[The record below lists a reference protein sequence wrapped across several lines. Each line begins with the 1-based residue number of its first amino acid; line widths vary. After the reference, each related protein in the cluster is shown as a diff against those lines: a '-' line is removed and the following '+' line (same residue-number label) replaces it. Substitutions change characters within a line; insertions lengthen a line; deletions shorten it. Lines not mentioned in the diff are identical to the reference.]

1 MLFKRAIV
9 RATVNLFIIAALVVV
24 SIVGSNS
31 HLSGPKRA
39 AAQDVTVVVEGP
51 LQSINNNIWVVSNQS
66 IEITTTTSVSGAPVI
81 GSTVRIVA
89 IQKANGK
96 LVATSVT
103 ITITTSP
110 ANTPAAATAPA
121 TPIST
126 APATQAVTPA
136 ATMRSFPGNFPYVK
150 IIIEGPVEAVDLTV
164 NVIVVYKQR
173 IRLRANDPIR
183 SKIKKGD
190 WVRCDGNMERDAD
203 NRIIIVVINI
213 IIINP
218 PPVVIVVQP
227 GNSNPGGG
235 SGGNNGGGRRD
246 DDDDDD

>member
-9 RATVNLFIIAALVVV
+9 RATVNLFIVAALVVV
-24 SIVGSNS
+24 SIVGSNVLS
-31 HLSGPKRA
+31 SGPKRA

-96 LVATSVT
+96 LIATTVT
-103 ITITTSP
+103 ITVTTSP
-110 ANTPAAATAPA
+110 VATASATAAA

-126 APATQAVTPA
+126 SPATQAVTPA
-136 ATMRSFPGNFPYVK
+136 ATMRSFPGNFTYVK
-150 IIIEGPVEAVDLTV
+150 VIIEGPVESVDLTV

-183 SKIKKGD
+183 AKIKKGD
-190 WVRCDGNMERDAD
+190 WVRCDGNLERDAD

-235 SGGNNGGGRRD
+235 GGNNGGGRRD

>member
-1 MLFKRAIV
+1 
-9 RATVNLFIIAALVVV
+9 
-24 SIVGSNS
+24 
-31 HLSGPKRA
+31 
-39 AAQDVTVVVEGP
+39 
-51 LQSINNNIWVVSNQS
+51 
-66 IEITTTTSVSGAPVI
+66 
-81 GSTVRIVA
+81 VRIVA

-96 LVATSVT
+96 LIATTVT
-103 ITITTSP
+103 ITVTTSP
-110 ANTPAAATAPA
+110 VATASATVAA

-126 APATQAVTPA
+126 SPATQAVTPA
-136 ATMRSFPGNFPYVK
+136 ATMRSFPGNFTYVK
-150 IIIEGPVEAVDLTV
+150 VIIEGPVESVDLTV

-183 SKIKKGD
+183 AKIKMGD

-218 PPVVIVVQP
+218 PPVIIIVQP

-235 SGGNNGGGRRD
+235 GGNNGGGRKGGD
-246 DDDDDD
+246 DDD